1 MAPKT
6 LTKKEAR
13 AVLGISYPTTKR
25 DAKVAFMNLVRENHE
40 DKGGDKEKNQIASI
54 SWCAYEVR

>member
-6 LTKKEAR
+6 LTKKEAC
-13 AVLGISYPTTKR
+13 AVLGIAYPTTKR

-40 DKGGDKEKNQIASI
+40 DKGGDKEKN
-54 SWCAYEVR
+54 